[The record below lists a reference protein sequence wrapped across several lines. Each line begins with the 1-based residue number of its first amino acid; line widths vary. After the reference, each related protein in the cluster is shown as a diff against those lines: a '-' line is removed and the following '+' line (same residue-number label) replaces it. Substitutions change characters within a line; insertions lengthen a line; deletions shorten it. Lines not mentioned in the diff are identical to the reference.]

1 MSIFFISDLH
11 LEQNKPHLTK
21 AFENFINSKV
31 NSHDELFILGD
42 FFEQWIGDDNEDNFI
57 KGIKNILKL
66 KTTEGLKIYFM
77 HGNRDFLIGDKFC
90 KDVGAKLLKDP
101 FIFNLNGKKIMLMH
115 GDSLCTDDK
124 DYQEFRNLVRNKDWQ
139 KDFLSKDLKER
150 KEVAKSLREISSLE
164 NKTKDEAIMDVNQDE
179 VLRIIENHSI
189 DVLIHGH
196 THRPY
201 IHDEN
206 GVPRMVLGDWGDFLW
221 FIETS
226 KGDLNLVKEEI

>member
-66 KTTEGLKIYFM
+66 KTAEGLKIYFM

-124 DYQEFRNLVRNKDWQ
+124 DYQGFRNLVRNKDWQ

-221 FIETS
+221 FIESS
-226 KGDLNLVKEEI
+226 KGDLNLVKEKI

>member
-31 NSHDELFILGD
+31 NSRDELFILGD
-42 FFEQWIGDDNEDNFI
+42 FFEQWVGDDNEDSFI
-57 KGIKNILKL
+57 KSIKNILKA
-66 KTTEGLKIYFM
+66 KTARGLKIHFM

-90 KDVGAKLLKDP
+90 EEVGVKLLDDP
-101 FIFNLNGKKIMLMH
+101 FIINLNGKKVMLMH

-124 DYQEFRNLVRNKDWQ
+124 AYQDFRNLVRNKDWQ
-139 KDFLSKDLKER
+139 EDFLSKDLMER
-150 KEVAKSLREISSLE
+150 KEVAKNLREISSLE
-164 NKTKDEAIMDVNQDE
+164 NKSKDEAIMDVNQNE
-179 VLRIIENHSI
+179 VLKVIRNYSI

-196 THRPY
+196 THRPC

-221 FIETS
+221 FIESS
-226 KGDLNLVKEEI
+226 KGNLNLIKEKI

>member
-31 NSHDELFILGD
+31 NSRDELFILGD
-42 FFEQWIGDDNEDNFI
+42 FFEQWIGDDNEDSFI
-57 KGIKNILKL
+57 KSIKNILKA
-66 KTTEGLKIYFM
+66 KTARGLKIHFM

-90 KDVGAKLLKDP
+90 EEVGVKLLDDP
-101 FIFNLNGKKIMLMH
+101 FIINLNGKKVMLMH

-124 DYQEFRNLVRNKDWQ
+124 AYQDFRNLVRNKDWQ
-139 KDFLSKDLKER
+139 EDFLSKDLMER
-150 KEVAKSLREISSLE
+150 KEVAKNLREISSLE
-164 NKTKDEAIMDVNQDE
+164 NKSKDEAIMDVNQNE
-179 VLRIIENHSI
+179 VLKVIRNYSI

-196 THRPY
+196 THRPC

-221 FIETS
+221 FIKSS
-226 KGDLNLVKEEI
+226 KGNLNLIKEKI

>member
-66 KTTEGLKIYFM
+66 KTAEGLKIYFM

-101 FIFNLNGKKIMLMH
+101 FIFNLNEKKIMLMH

-221 FIETS
+221 FIESS
-226 KGDLNLVKEEI
+226 KGDLNLVKEKI

>member
-66 KTTEGLKIYFM
+66 KTAEGLKIYFM
-77 HGNRDFLIGDKFC
+77 HGNRDFLIGDNFC

-179 VLRIIENHSI
+179 VLRIIENHSL

-221 FIETS
+221 FIESS
-226 KGDLNLVKEEI
+226 KGDLNLVKEKI

>member
-31 NSHDELFILGD
+31 NSRDELFILGD
-42 FFEQWIGDDNEDNFI
+42 FFEQWIGDDNEDSFI
-57 KGIKNILKL
+57 KSIKNILKA
-66 KTTEGLKIYFM
+66 KTARGLKIHFM

-90 KDVGAKLLKDP
+90 EEVGVKLLDDP
-101 FIFNLNGKKIMLMH
+101 FIINLNGKKVMLMH

-124 DYQEFRNLVRNKDWQ
+124 AYQDFRNLVRNKDWQ
-139 KDFLSKDLKER
+139 EDFLSKDLMER
-150 KEVAKSLREISSLE
+150 KEVAKNLREISSLE
-164 NKTKDEAIMDVNQDE
+164 NKAKDEAIMDVNQNE
-179 VLRIIENHSI
+179 VLKVIRNYSI

-196 THRPY
+196 THRPC

-221 FIETS
+221 FIESS
-226 KGDLNLVKEEI
+226 KGNLNLIKEKI

>member
-66 KTTEGLKIYFM
+66 KTAEGLKIYFM

-115 GDSLCTDDK
+115 GDSLCTDDR

-179 VLRIIENHSI
+179 VLRIIENHSL

-221 FIETS
+221 FIESS
-226 KGDLNLVKEEI
+226 KGDLNLVKEKI

>member
-1 MSIFFISDLH
+1 MCI
-11 LEQNKPHLTK
+11 
-21 AFENFINSKV
+21 
-31 NSHDELFILGD
+31 
-42 FFEQWIGDDNEDNFI
+42 
-57 KGIKNILKL
+57 
-66 KTTEGLKIYFM
+66 
-77 HGNRDFLIGDKFC
+77 RDR
-90 KDVGAKLLKDP
+90 
-101 FIFNLNGKKIMLMH
+101 
-115 GDSLCTDDK
+115 

-196 THRPY
+196 THRPD

-221 FIETS
+221 FIESS
-226 KGDLNLVKEEI
+226 KGDLHLVKEKI

>member
-57 KGIKNILKL
+57 KSIKNILKL
-66 KTTEGLKIYFM
+66 KTAEGLKIYFM

-90 KDVGAKLLKDP
+90 KDVGAKLLEDP
-101 FIFNLNGKKIMLMH
+101 FIFNLNEKKIMLMH

-124 DYQEFRNLVRNKDWQ
+124 DYQEFRNLVRNNDWQ

-196 THRPY
+196 THRPD

-221 FIETS
+221 FIESS
-226 KGDLNLVKEEI
+226 KGNLHLVKEKI

>member
-31 NSHDELFILGD
+31 NSRDELFILGD
-42 FFEQWIGDDNEDNFI
+42 FFEQWIGDDNEDSFI
-57 KGIKNILKL
+57 KSIKNILKA
-66 KTTEGLKIYFM
+66 KTARGLKIHFM

-90 KDVGAKLLKDP
+90 EEVGVKLLDDP
-101 FIFNLNGKKIMLMH
+101 FIINLNGKKVMLMH

-124 DYQEFRNLVRNKDWQ
+124 AYQDFRNLVRNKDWQ
-139 KDFLSKDLKER
+139 EDFLSKDLMER
-150 KEVAKSLREISSLE
+150 KEVAKNLREISSLE
-164 NKTKDEAIMDVNQDE
+164 NKAKDEAIMDVNQNE
-179 VLRIIENHSI
+179 VLKVIKNYSI

-196 THRPY
+196 THRPC

-221 FIETS
+221 FIESS
-226 KGDLNLVKEEI
+226 KGNLNLIKEKI

>member
-57 KGIKNILKL
+57 KSIKNILKL
-66 KTTEGLKIYFM
+66 KTAEGLKIYFM

-90 KDVGAKLLKDP
+90 KDVGAKLLE
-101 FIFNLNGKKIMLMH
+101 KIMLMH

-196 THRPY
+196 THRPD

-221 FIETS
+221 FIESS
-226 KGDLNLVKEEI
+226 KGDLHLVKEKI

>member
-179 VLRIIENHSI
+179 VLRIIENHSL

-221 FIETS
+221 FIESS
-226 KGDLNLVKEEI
+226 KGDLNLVKEKI

>member
-21 AFENFINSKV
+21 AFENFINSKI
-31 NSHDELFILGD
+31 NSRDELFILGD
-42 FFEQWIGDDNEDNFI
+42 FFEQWIGDDNEDSFI
-57 KGIKNILKL
+57 KSIKNILKA
-66 KTTEGLKIYFM
+66 KTARGLKIHFM

-90 KDVGAKLLKDP
+90 EEVGVKLLDDP
-101 FIFNLNGKKIMLMH
+101 FIINLNGKKVMLMH

-124 DYQEFRNLVRNKDWQ
+124 AYQDFRNLVRNKDWQ
-139 KDFLSKDLKER
+139 EDFLSKDLMER
-150 KEVAKSLREISSLE
+150 KEVAKNLREISSLE
-164 NKTKDEAIMDVNQDE
+164 NKSKDEAIMDVNQNE
-179 VLRIIENHSI
+179 VLKVIRNYSI

-196 THRPY
+196 THRPC

-221 FIETS
+221 FIESS
-226 KGDLNLVKEEI
+226 KGNLKLIKEKI

>member
-221 FIETS
+221 FIESS
-226 KGDLNLVKEEI
+226 KGDLNLIKEKI

>member
-21 AFENFINSKV
+21 AFENFINSKLD
-31 NSHDELFILGD
+31 SHDELFILGD
-42 FFEQWIGDDNEDNFI
+42 FFEQWIGDDNENGFI
-57 KGIKNILKL
+57 KSIKNILKL
-66 KTTEGLKIYFM
+66 KTAKGLKIYFM

-90 KDVGAKLLKDP
+90 KEVGAKLLDDP
-101 FIFNLNGKKIMLMH
+101 FILKLNEKKVMLTH

-124 DYQEFRNLVRNKDWQ
+124 EYQDFRNLVRNKDWQ
-139 KDFLSKDLKER
+139 EDFLSKDLTER
-150 KEVAKSLREISSLE
+150 KEVAKNLREISSSE
-164 NKTKDEAIMDVNQDE
+164 NITKDKAIMDVNQNE
-179 VLRIIENHSI
+179 VLKIIKNYSL

-206 GVPRMVLGDWGDFLW
+206 GVSRIVLGDWGDFLW
-221 FIETS
+221 FIESS
-226 KGDLNLVKEEI
+226 KGSFNLIKEKI

>member
-66 KTTEGLKIYFM
+66 KTAEGLKIYFM

-90 KDVGAKLLKDP
+90 NDVGAKLLEDP
-101 FIFNLNGKKIMLMH
+101 FIFNLNEKKIMLMH

-139 KDFLSKDLKER
+139 KDFLSKVLKER

-196 THRPY
+196 THRPD

-221 FIETS
+221 FIESS
-226 KGDLNLVKEEI
+226 KGDLHLVKEKI

>member
-1 MSIFFISDLH
+1 MSYCFISDLH
-11 LEQNKPHLTK
+11 LHEDRPDITE
-21 AFENFINSKV
+21 AFLNFLEETASK
-31 NSHDELFILGD
+31 SERLYILGD
-42 FFEQWIGDDNEDNFI
+42 LFEVWIGDDLQNNFI
-57 KGIKNILKL
+57 IKIRDVLKETN
-66 KTTEGLKIYFM
+66 KSTEIFLM

-90 KDVGAKLLKDP
+90 KDVGAKLLEDP
-101 FIFNLNGKKIMLMH
+101 FIFNLNEKKIMLMH

-124 DYQEFRNLVRNKDWQ
+124 DYQEFRNLVRNEDWQ
-139 KDFLSKDLKER
+139 KDFLSKNLKER

-164 NKTKDEAIMDVNQDE
+164 NKTKDEAIMDVNKEE
-179 VLRIIENHSI
+179 VVKIIENHSI

-196 THRPY
+196 THRPS

-226 KGDLNLVKEEI
+226 KGDLHLVKEKI

>member
-66 KTTEGLKIYFM
+66 KTAEGLKIYFM

-221 FIETS
+221 FIKSS
-226 KGDLNLVKEEI
+226 KGDLNLVKEKI

>member
-21 AFENFINSKV
+21 AFENFINSKI
-31 NSHDELFILGD
+31 NSRDELFILGD
-42 FFEQWIGDDNEDNFI
+42 FFEQWIGDDNEDSFI
-57 KGIKNILKL
+57 KSIKNILKA
-66 KTTEGLKIYFM
+66 KTARGLKIHFM

-90 KDVGAKLLKDP
+90 EEVGVKLLDDP
-101 FIFNLNGKKIMLMH
+101 FIINLNGKKVMLMH

-124 DYQEFRNLVRNKDWQ
+124 AYQDFRNLVRNKDWQ
-139 KDFLSKDLKER
+139 EDFLSKDLMER
-150 KEVAKSLREISSLE
+150 KEVAKNLREISSLE
-164 NKTKDEAIMDVNQDE
+164 NKAKDEAIMDVNQNE
-179 VLRIIENHSI
+179 VLKVIRNYSI

-196 THRPY
+196 THRPC

-221 FIETS
+221 FIKSS
-226 KGDLNLVKEEI
+226 KGNLNLIKEKI

>member
-66 KTTEGLKIYFM
+66 KTAEGLKIYFM

-206 GVPRMVLGDWGDFLW
+206 GVPRMVLGDWDDFLW

-226 KGDLNLVKEEI
+226 KGDLNLVKEKI

>member
-57 KGIKNILKL
+57 KSIKNILKL
-66 KTTEGLKIYFM
+66 KTAEGLKIYFM

-90 KDVGAKLLKDP
+90 NDVGAKLLEDP
-101 FIFNLNGKKIMLMH
+101 FIFNLNEKKIMLMH

-124 DYQEFRNLVRNKDWQ
+124 DYQEFRNLVRNNDWQ

-196 THRPY
+196 THRPD

-221 FIETS
+221 FIESS
-226 KGDLNLVKEEI
+226 KGDLHLVKEKI

>member
-66 KTTEGLKIYFM
+66 KTAEGLKIYFM

-164 NKTKDEAIMDVNQDE
+164 NKTKDEAIMDVNHDE

-221 FIETS
+221 FIESS
-226 KGDLNLVKEEI
+226 KGDLNLVKEKI

>member
-31 NSHDELFILGD
+31 NSRDELFILGD
-42 FFEQWIGDDNEDNFI
+42 FFEQWVGDDNEDSFI
-57 KGIKNILKL
+57 KSIKNILKA
-66 KTTEGLKIYFM
+66 KTERGLKIHFM

-90 KDVGAKLLKDP
+90 EEVGVKLLDDP
-101 FIFNLNGKKIMLMH
+101 FIINLNGKKVMLMH

-124 DYQEFRNLVRNKDWQ
+124 AYQDFRNLVRNKDWQ
-139 KDFLSKDLKER
+139 EDFLSKDLMER
-150 KEVAKSLREISSLE
+150 KEVAKNLREISSLE
-164 NKTKDEAIMDVNQDE
+164 NKSKDEAIMDVNQNE
-179 VLRIIENHSI
+179 VLKVIRNYSI

-196 THRPY
+196 THRPC

-221 FIETS
+221 FIESS
-226 KGDLNLVKEEI
+226 KGNLNLIKEKI

>member
-31 NSHDELFILGD
+31 NSRDELFILGD
-42 FFEQWIGDDNEDNFI
+42 FFEQWIGDDNEDSFI
-57 KGIKNILKL
+57 KSIKNILKA
-66 KTTEGLKIYFM
+66 KTARGLKIHFM

-90 KDVGAKLLKDP
+90 EEVGVKLLDDP
-101 FIFNLNGKKIMLMH
+101 FIINLNGKKVMLMH

-124 DYQEFRNLVRNKDWQ
+124 AYQDFRNLVRNKDWQ
-139 KDFLSKDLKER
+139 EDFLSKDLMER
-150 KEVAKSLREISSLE
+150 KEVAKNLREISSLE
-164 NKTKDEAIMDVNQDE
+164 NKAKDEAIMDVNQNE
-179 VLRIIENHSI
+179 VLKVIRNYSI

-221 FIETS
+221 FIESS
-226 KGDLNLVKEEI
+226 KGNLNLIKEKI

>member
-1 MSIFFISDLH
+1 MCIRDR
-11 LEQNKPHLTK
+11 
-21 AFENFINSKV
+21 
-31 NSHDELFILGD
+31 
-42 FFEQWIGDDNEDNFI
+42 WIGDDNEDNFI

-66 KTTEGLKIYFM
+66 KTAEGLKIYFM

-221 FIETS
+221 FIESS
-226 KGDLNLVKEEI
+226 KVDLNLVKEKI